1 MWTRMSG
8 DPVFRVIIV
17 EDQPLF
23 RSMLSD
29 VVRTEDGF
37 ALVGAA
43 ESVADARRLIASA
56 HADVLLLDVELP
68 DGNGFA
74 LARSVR
80 MERPGIG
87 VVLLSGH
94 NVMELL
100 LSVPDGER
108 AGWSYLSKFSSTSRA
123 TLVRALRAS
132 ARGGSMLDPELLAS
146 VQPRRGSA
154 LASLTPR
161 QFHALKL
168 LAEGLSNA
176 AIAREMS
183 ISTHSVDNLL
193 NAVYTTLGVRDDG
206 ELNSRVAAALHL
218 VRDGA
223 ISRDAV

>member
-1 MWTRMSG
+1 MSG
-8 DPVFRVIIV
+8 DPAIRVIVV

-29 VVRTEDGF
+29 VVRAADGF
-37 ALVGAA
+37 ELAGVAGTVGEARPLI
-43 ESVADARRLIASA
+43 ESTT
-56 HADVLLLDVELP
+56 ADVLLLDVELP

-74 LARSVR
+74 LGRSVR
-80 MERPGIG
+80 MQRPTIG

-94 NVMELL
+94 NVMDLL
-100 LSVPDGER
+100 LAVPDGER

-123 TLVRALRAS
+123 RLLRALRAS
-132 ARGGSMLDPELLAS
+132 ARGSCMLDPELLAGLL
-146 VQPRRGSA
+146 PRRGST

-161 QFHALKL
+161 QFHALRL

-176 AIAREMS
+176 AIAREMK

-193 NAVYTTLGVRDDG
+193 NAVYSALGVRDDS
-206 ELNSRVAAALHL
+206 EVNSRVAAALHL

-223 ISRDAV
+223 TSRSHA